1 MTRIRVTKLAVFAG
15 GLLAVTA
22 FAQGPVIT
30 ALNGNGVVSWT
41 HPTNGV
47 REYRIEWA
55 ADISSNAW
63 TDLHLGPPPVLPSGT
78 NLSTPVPMFYRVL
91 ALGPT
96 PTNMV
101 YIPGGSFRMGNTF
114 GGSEGYANE
123 LPVHSVYVSPFY
135 LDKYEV
141 TKALWDEVASWATAN
156 GYYWALPFH
165 ASGTSSNHPAQTVW
179 HTQAALWCNAR
190 SQREGLTPV
199 YYVDAALTDIY
210 DSERDDTE
218 PFANWTA
225 NGYRLPTEAEWEK
238 AARGG
243 QDGERFPWGNAISH
257 YQANF
262 NNANGEPYAYG
273 TTGYHPAFTNG
284 TPPSPFGNV
293 YSSPAGTFAPNAY
306 GLYDMAGNVFEWCWD
321 WYSSTYYSTSPN
333 KDPRGPASGE
343 GYARRVVRG
352 GSWGQWA
359 DGARVSYRYWEQD
372 DNGHGYLG
380 FRCARSVFSQN

>member
-1 MTRIRVTKLAVFAG
+1 MKFETVAITVLSACLTTNAV
-15 GLLAVTA
+15 
-22 FAQGPVIT
+22 AQGPVIT
-30 ALNGNGVVSWT
+30 AFSGNGEISWN

-55 ADISSNAW
+55 PNLVDGTWS
-63 TDLHLGPPPVLPSGT
+63 DLHAGPPPITPSAT
-78 NLSTPVPMFYRVL
+78 NQTTAVPMFYRVL

-101 YIPGGSFRMGNTF
+101 YVPGGWFRMGNAF
-114 GGSEGYANE
+114 SESEGYANE

-141 TKALWDEVASWATAN
+141 TKDLWDEVASWAANN

-165 ASGTSSNHPAQTVW
+165 ASGAASNHPAQAVW

-190 SQREGLTPV
+190 SQKEGLSPV
-199 YYVDAALTDIY
+199 YYVDEELTDLY

-218 PFANWTA
+218 PYADWTA
-225 NGYRLPTEAEWEK
+225 NGYRLPTEAEWERG
-238 AARGG
+238 ARGG
-243 QDGERFPWGNAISH
+243 LDDARFAWGNVITH

-262 NNANGEPYAYG
+262 NNAGGESYASG
-273 TTGYHPAFTNG
+273 TAGYHPAFTNS

-293 YSSPAGTFAPNAY
+293 YTSPVGSFAPNAL
-306 GLYDMAGNVFEWCWD
+306 GLYDMTGNVFEWCWD
-321 WYSSTYYSTSPN
+321 WYSSTYYTNAPAKN
-333 KDPRGPASGE
+333 PRGPASGE

-359 DGARVSYRYWEQD
+359 DGARVAYRYWESD

-380 FRCARSVFSQN
+380 FRCARSISPDE